1 MTYWVPRLDRL
12 FGAFALTGAIAWAQ
26 PAQAV
31 PVIDI
36 GAQAGAAVHLVPSG
50 PAVDLTADV
59 DLRGLLLGAQYWNQM
74 GTGLNYWQAAA
85 RYNVSPVPMLTV
97 APGLG
102 VVSAD
107 GAIGPMGQLTARFS
121 PVLLPVSVE
130 AAAGYAFVG
139 GGSLLPYHAGVKFS
153 PLPFT
158 ALALKYR
165 GWAGQATPFAGLAG
179 PEIGIEIGI

>member
-1 MTYWVPRLDRL
+1 MTYWVPRPKSLL
-12 FGAFALTGAIAWAQ
+12 GAMALAGAVAWAQ
-26 PAQAV
+26 PAHAV
-31 PVIDI
+31 PLLDI
-36 GAQAGAAVHLVPSG
+36 GAQAGAAFHWVG
-50 PAVDLTADV
+50 QPALDLTGDV
-59 DLRGLLLGAQYWNQM
+59 ELRGLLLGGQYWTQLGGNM
-74 GTGLNYWQAAA
+74 TYWQAAA

-97 APGLG
+97 APGVG
-102 VVSAD
+102 VVSAA

-121 PVLLPVSVE
+121 PLLLPLSVE
-130 AAAGYAFVG
+130 AAAGAAFVNG
-139 GGSLLPYHAGVKFS
+139 SSLLPYHAGLKFS